1 MPSRSPGPIHTRRM
15 VSMSPADPPET
26 RSRSRLLVAVSSG
39 LVLAAVTLGSWLM
52 IDGTLSV
59 ELGGGVPHTADCP
72 DDVLAPVVPERVRI
86 SVYNATNESGLAGE
100 VAEEL
105 RDRGFRV
112 AEVGNEYFADTE
124 FDSLIRAG
132 GRGLRQAHTLQ
143 EHLPEAVVDLDGR
156 NSFGVDLVLGSEH
169 DGLQAAADV
178 EPAPGQLSCEGAS

>member
-1 MPSRSPGPIHTRRM
+1 M

-59 ELGGGVPHTADCP
+59 ELGGGVPHTEDCP
-72 DDVLAPVVPERVRI
+72 EDVLAPVVPERVRI

-100 VAEEL
+100 AADDL

-112 AEVGNEYFADTE
+112 TDVGNEYVADTE
-124 FDSLIRAG
+124 FDSIIRAG
-132 GRGLRQAHTLQ
+132 GRGLRQARTLQ
-143 EHLPEAVVDLDGR
+143 QHLPAAVVDLDGR
-156 NSFGVDLVLGSEH
+156 SSFGVDLVLGSEY
-169 DGLQAAADV
+169 DGPETEADV
-178 EPAPGQLSCEGAS
+178 EPTPGRLSCGGAS